1 MTSVPKKIGDLSKK
15 LMFVPK
21 NENYV
26 WVTKINNGHNP
37 YLVFKF
43 LTSVLF

>member
-1 MTSVPKKIGDLSKK
+1 MTSVPKKIGDLSKI

-21 NENYV
+21 KENYV
-26 WVTKINNGHNP
+26 WVTKINNEYNP

-43 LTSVLF
+43 LTLVLF